1 MRVLTKNIGGESV
14 AVRPPSSA
22 KERPGFLNG
31 SAGAHNDQTDL
42 AEGMDFIAEK
52 NELILVTGASG
63 FIGFR
68 LVQSLLDLGFHNIRC
83 FTRPSSNK
91 ARVDALSGLRR
102 NGALVEVIKGNLL
115 SPEDCIAATQEAAV
129 IFHLAAGRG
138 EKSYPDAFMNSVVTT
153 RNLLEASACQNCL
166 KRFVNIS
173 SFSVYSNRKKPRPR
187 LLDESCP
194 VEERPALRGE
204 AYCFAKAEQDE
215 IVAEYGKRIGIPYV
229 IVRPGQVYGP
239 GNEGITARV
248 GINTFGVFLHLGGS
262 NTIPFTY
269 VDNCVEAIALAG
281 LKRGIDGEIF
291 NVVDDDLPSSRK
303 FLRLYKRNVK
313 SFRSL
318 YVPHVLSYAFCYL
331 WEKYSTWSVEQLP
344 PAFNRRKW
352 HAYWKKTRYSNEKL
366 KIRVGWTPKVRTEE
380 GLRRFFESCR
390 NGIARA

>member
-1 MRVLTKNIGGESV
+1 MKNPENQTRDEREEM
-14 AVRPPSSA
+14 RPPHFATAGMTSV
-22 KERPGFLNG
+22 LG
-31 SAGAHNDQTDL
+31 SA
-42 AEGMDFIAEK
+42 AELQRSSELSEDRDFIAAK
-52 NELILVTGASG
+52 NEPILVTGASG
-63 FIGFR
+63 FIGSR
-68 LVQSLLDLGFHNIRC
+68 LVQTLLDLGFHNVRC
-83 FTRPSSNK
+83 FTRPSSNQ
-91 ARVDALSGLRR
+91 ARVNALSDLRS
-102 NGALVEVIKGNLL
+102 NGARIEVITGNLL
-115 SPEDCIAATQEAAV
+115 SPEDCLAATQGASI

-153 RNLLEASACQNCL
+153 RNLLEASVHHNCL

-173 SFSVYSNRKKPRPR
+173 SFSVYSNRRKSR
-187 LLDESCP
+187 LRVLDETCP
-194 VEERPALRGE
+194 VEEHPALRGE

-215 IVAEYGKRIGIPYV
+215 IVAEYGRRLGIPYV

-248 GINTFGVFLHLGGS
+248 GISTFGIFLHLGGS

-281 LKRGIDGEIF
+281 LKKGIDGETF

-313 SFRSL
+313 SFTSL
-318 YVPHVLSYAFCYL
+318 YVPHFLNYALCYL
-331 WEKYSTWSVEQLP
+331 WEKYSSWSEVQLP

-366 KIRVGWTPKVRTEE
+366 KTRVGWKPKVSTEE
-380 GLRRFFESCR
+380 GLQRFFESCR
-390 NGIARA
+390 NRITHA